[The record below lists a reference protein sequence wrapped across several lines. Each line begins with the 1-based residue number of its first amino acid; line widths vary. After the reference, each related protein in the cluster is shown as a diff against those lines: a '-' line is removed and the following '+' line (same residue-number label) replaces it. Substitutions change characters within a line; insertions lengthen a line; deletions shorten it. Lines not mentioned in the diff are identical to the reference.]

1 MAFIGPWEGL
11 GRASQSSQLSERGS
25 RHDFSRPQRFVG
37 ATEYAERWYDTS
49 ISASLV
55 SMAAVAA
62 SMRRGRGGRVPPQEA
77 SRPRR
82 SPPGRPGPP
91 RSSQPSEGKTKS
103 TRLPVQYATG
113 KETEWAGI
121 PVDGPASRWL
131 QSQKAMS
138 GVFDPSP
145 IQAEAIPRIYSG
157 ESCCIQAP
165 TGTGKTLCY
174 LLPMLQRFR
183 EKATSTRGLRF
194 LILVPTAA
202 LQTQTAALAR
212 ALLGPGLAENVSSMR
227 RDVDNSS
234 TPSNIVVATPR
245 QIQELL
251 DTPLTQATWRR
262 AIGYLD
268 MVVVDEADRL
278 VNKWTMH
285 QRRVRFLEQKVDP
298 AVIVLKAIEFQT
310 TKAGRRDDW
319 QLVAASA
326 TMSRRTHRNL
336 KFSAGIDLTLIR
348 APGSDHWEA
357 ADKPNLGQ
365 YGDGTTNWP
374 AGLRHRC
381 RVPNP
386 FRFPKVMSVAAQ
398 TIAELPE
405 KTRRVLVVLAT
416 TPEKG
421 RAPKSIYGLNL
432 VLGQLNFRLAEYGR
446 YEVLTC
452 NEAID
457 NAATLWAPE
466 GAEKRLQPAGRCQVV
481 VASCEAIRGIHLD
494 NIDAVVLVGDPMS
507 VGDYQHCA
515 GRTCRYQPG
524 SSEPVEGM
532 VVSIVPD
539 QAATRMLHWGN
550 LSGFKL
556 VEVPLNKHLTTGERL
571 KNRNDRELEELSAE
585 ELSEDELFVDEFM
598 RASEAQLDDLERRM

>member
-1 MAFIGPWEGL
+1 MIPILVDQDSPKPLVLAPKLLPDPEVLALGPGSGLMAFIGPWEGL
-11 GRASQSSQLSERGS
+11 GQAQPSQLRVSERGRWRPHAVEK
-25 RHDFSRPQRFVG
+25 RHAGFVTKVG
-37 ATEYAERWYDTS
+37 ASEHFQAERLFSMGT
-49 ISASLV
+49 SLV

-62 SMRRGRGGRVPPQEA
+62 SMRRGRVPPREA
-77 SRPRR
+77 PQRR
-82 SPPGRPGPP
+82 RVEP
-91 RSSQPSEGKTKS
+91 RSSQPGE
-103 TRLPVQYATG
+103 TRGTSRFTPVKYATD
-113 KETEWAGI
+113 EMEWAGI
-121 PVDGPASRWL
+121 PVDGAASRWL
-131 QSQKAMS
+131 ESQKTMS

-174 LLPMLQRFR
+174 LLPMLQRFG
-183 EKATSTRGLRF
+183 EKATSNRGLRF

-212 ALLGPGLAENVSSMR
+212 ALLGEGLAENVSLLR

-234 TPSNIVVATPR
+234 PSNIVVATPR

-262 AIGYLD
+262 AMGYLD

-298 AVIVLKAIEFQT
+298 AVIVLKAIEFET

-374 AGLRHRC
+374 EGLRHRC

-386 FRFPKVMSVAAQ
+386 FRFPKA
-398 TIAELPE
+398 
-405 KTRRVLVVLAT
+405 R
-416 TPEKG
+416 
-421 RAPKSIYGLNL
+421 
-432 VLGQLNFRLAEYGR
+432 
-446 YEVLTC
+446 
-452 NEAID
+452 
-457 NAATLWAPE
+457 
-466 GAEKRLQPAGRCQVV
+466 
-481 VASCEAIRGIHLD
+481 
-494 NIDAVVLVGDPMS
+494 
-507 VGDYQHCA
+507 
-515 GRTCRYQPG
+515 
-524 SSEPVEGM
+524 
-532 VVSIVPD
+532 
-539 QAATRMLHWGN
+539 
-550 LSGFKL
+550 
-556 VEVPLNKHLTTGERL
+556 
-571 KNRNDRELEELSAE
+571 
-585 ELSEDELFVDEFM
+585 
-598 RASEAQLDDLERRM
+598 

>member
-1 MAFIGPWEGL
+1 
-11 GRASQSSQLSERGS
+11 
-25 RHDFSRPQRFVG
+25 
-37 ATEYAERWYDTS
+37 
-49 ISASLV
+49 
-55 SMAAVAA
+55 
-62 SMRRGRGGRVPPQEA
+62 
-77 SRPRR
+77 
-82 SPPGRPGPP
+82 
-91 RSSQPSEGKTKS
+91 
-103 TRLPVQYATG
+103 
-113 KETEWAGI
+113 
-121 PVDGPASRWL
+121 
-131 QSQKAMS
+131 MS
-138 GVFDPSP
+138 GVFEPSP
-145 IQAEAIPRIYSG
+145 IQSEAIRRIYSG

-183 EKATSTRGLRF
+183 EEAASSSSPNRGLRF

-212 ALLGPGLAENVSSMR
+212 ALLGPGLAENVSLMR
-227 RDVDNSS
+227 RDVDNTA

-245 QIQELL
+245 QIRDLL
-251 DTPLTQATWRR
+251 DTPLTQATWKR
-262 AIGYLD
+262 AIGHLD

-278 VNKWTMH
+278 VNKWNLH
-285 QRRVRFLEQKVDP
+285 QRRVRHQQNKMDP
-298 AVIVLKAIEFQT
+298 AVMVMKAIEFET

-348 APGSDHWEA
+348 APGSEHWEA
-357 ADKPNLGQ
+357 PNNPNWGQ
-365 YGDGTTNWP
+365 YKDGTTNWP
-374 AGLRHRC
+374 EGLRHRC

-386 FRFPKVMSVAAQ
+386 YRFPKVMAVTAQ
-398 TIAELPE
+398 TIGELE
-405 KTRRVLVVLAT
+405 AKRVLVVLAT

-432 VLGQLNFRLAEYGR
+432 VLGQLNFRLQEYGR

-457 NAATLWAPE
+457 NAAKLWSAEGVEERINVGAPDV
-466 GAEKRLQPAGRCQVV
+466 CQVI

-494 NIDAVVLVGDPMS
+494 NLDAVVLVGDPMS

-524 SSEPVEGM
+524 ASAPVDGL

-539 QAATRMLHWGN
+539 QAATRMLHWGT

-556 VEVPLNKHLTTGERL
+556 VEVPLNKHLMTGERVQRVKTRQEL
-571 KNRNDRELEELSAE
+571 KREAEFEELD
-585 ELSEDELFVDEFM
+585 EDEMFVDEFVK
-598 RASEAQLDDLERRM
+598 ASEAQLDRLERMNFQDDMEDFEDEDGDRRTRSPPQVWS